1 MNLRIADCGL
11 QNSNFLGNA
20 GSYTMTEPSQG
31 TALHNSKSAIRNS
44 QSTDLS
50 RYNKKLELIL
60 RTSARIFAEKSYHS
74 TSMRDISRATGVS
87 LAGLYHY
94 CKSKEELLFL
104 IQDHCFG
111 RVLERLEER
120 IKTIEDPLEK
130 FRIFVD
136 NHLSFFAANMSEMK
150 VLSHEAESLGGDL
163 HEHVSTRKRQYT
175 RTARKILSE
184 VQQTTVGSESHKPRR
199 NGHLK
204 RNRKP
209 VDITVATY
217 ALFGMMNWI
226 YNWYDP
232 RGKLSVSQLVDN
244 ITRLFL
250 TGFLSQTS
258 VALADSGK
266 AEKMSIWRTA

>member
-1 MNLRIADCGL
+1 
-11 QNSNFLGNA
+11 
-20 GSYTMTEPSQG
+20 MTEPGQVTVSQ
-31 TALHNSKSAIRNS
+31 NSKSAIRNS
-44 QSTDLS
+44 KSALS
-50 RYNKKLELIL
+50 RYDQKLELIL

-74 TSMRDISRATGVS
+74 TSMRDISRETGVS

-120 IKTIEDPLEK
+120 IKATKDPFERL
-130 FRIFVD
+130 RIFID
-136 NHLSFFAANMSEMK
+136 NHLSFFAANMAEMK
-150 VLSHEAESLGGDL
+150 VLSHEAESLAGDL

-184 VQQTTVGSESHKPRR
+184 VQQAAINSSGRAPRR
-199 NGHLK
+199 NGQ
-204 RNRKP
+204 RERAAKP
-209 VDITVATY
+209 IELTVATY

-244 ITRLFL
+244 ITHLFL
-250 TGFLSQTS
+250 AGFLSQAEQVLVQRGS
-258 VALADSGK
+258 EQ
-266 AEKMSIWRTA
+266 AEKVSIWRTL

>member
-1 MNLRIADCGL
+1 M
-11 QNSNFLGNA
+11 
-20 GSYTMTEPSQG
+20 
-31 TALHNSKSAIRNS
+31 SATIKA
-44 QSTDLS
+44 DLS
-50 RYNKKLELIL
+50 RYDQKLELIL
-60 RTSARIFAEKSYHS
+60 RASSRIFAEKSYHS

-111 RVLERLEER
+111 RVLQRLEER
-120 IKTIEDPLEK
+120 LQGESDPIEKL
-130 FRIFVD
+130 RVFVD
-136 NHLSFFAANMSEMK
+136 NHLSFFAANMAEMK
-150 VLSHEAESLGGDL
+150 VLSHEAESLAGDL

-184 VQQTTVGSESHKPRR
+184 VQQAALSSARPPRR
-199 NGHLK
+199 SGQPGKNG
-204 RNRKP
+204 KP
-209 VDITVATY
+209 VDLTVATY

-232 RGKLSVSQLVDN
+232 RGKLSVNQLVDN

-250 TGFLSQTS
+250 SGFLSPPEQTAIQGGS
-258 VALADSGK
+258 AQL
-266 AEKMSIWRTA
+266 EKVNIWRSA